1 MPPDKTPWERGADL
15 CEQGFRLLRDTA
27 LGVLFLLLFAFP
39 NFLKGRLVDAGF
51 TKISPE
57 GVTWEKEVQTANS
70 QSKAAAMTAD
80 NAARSLGDA
89 KQTLAEIEKK
99 TGDPS
104 VKAAISKLTEQING
118 SIVQVQ
124 QTDSSLKRTVLAQQT
139 LLAKS
144 DAAPTADNSANTG
157 WIYLGEVDQD
167 QGSWMSGS
175 PVNIVP
181 VAYPLHAG
189 QSVTIAGENYLRD
202 DSPTKQHRD
211 GKILSVLRDGTRV
224 QVIKTDLSHAL
235 NGGWFVWLQVSV

>member
-1 MPPDKTPWERGADL
+1 MPPDKSSLERGADL
-15 CEQGFRLLRDTA
+15 CEQGFRLLRDAA
-27 LGVLFLLLFAFP
+27 LGVLFLLLFIFP
-39 NFLKGRLVDAGF
+39 NFLKNRLVDAGF

-70 QSKAAAMTAD
+70 QSKAAAMTVD
-80 NAARSLGDA
+80 NAAQSLGDA

-104 VKAAISKLTEQING
+104 VKAAINKLNEQING
-118 SIVQVQ
+118 SIEQVQ
-124 QTDSSLKRTVLAQQT
+124 QTDSSLKRTMLTQQT

-144 DAAPTADNSANTG
+144 NAGSTADNSANTG
-157 WIYLGEVDQD
+157 WIYLGEVDQS

-181 VAYPLHAG
+181 VAYPLQQG
-189 QSVTIAGENYLRD
+189 QSVTTAGENYLRG
-202 DSPTKQHRD
+202 DSSTKQHRD

-224 QVIKTDLSHAL
+224 QVIKADLSHAL
-235 NGGWFVWLQVSV
+235 NGGWFVWLQVSL